1 MINAI
6 RKDPMPLALFHI
18 QETAESRVPVDQP
31 DIERA
36 LGGDQQAYKQLYE
49 RHVDALFR
57 FFMQFSADREQVADW
72 VQLAFIKA
80 FQNLDRFAGR
90 SKFKTWLFQIAINEM
105 RQTMRRAH
113 REPDYLEPDKLY
125 AYSEQPRSPA
135 DWISLRD
142 QIRKLPER
150 PKLVFLLY
158 EIEGYSHAEIAAML
172 DIAESTS
179 RSILTRVKIDLRQTL
194 TDL

>member
-1 MINAI
+1 MA
-6 RKDPMPLALFHI
+6 DMALALFH
-18 QETAESRVPVDQP
+18 TKTNADDLGSGVDQI
-31 DIERA
+31 DIDRA
-36 LGGDQQAYKQLYE
+36 LGGDQMAYKQLYN

-57 FFMQFSADREQVADW
+57 FFVQFSADREQVADW

-105 RQTMRRAH
+105 RQTMRRSH
-113 REPDYLEPDKLY
+113 REPEYLEPEKLY

-142 QIRKLPER
+142 QIRRLPER

-158 EIEGYSHAEIAAML
+158 EVEGYSHAEIAAML
-172 DIAESTS
+172 DIAEGTS

>member
-1 MINAI
+1 MSQMA
-6 RKDPMPLALFHI
+6 LSLFHTPSDSNDAVGMI
-18 QETAESRVPVDQP
+18 DQSYI
-31 DIERA
+31 DRA
-36 LGGDQQAYKQLYE
+36 LGGDQQAYKQLYD
-49 RHVDALFR
+49 RNVDDLFR
-57 FFMQFSADREQVADW
+57 FLHQFSTDREQVADW
-72 VQLAFIKA
+72 VQMAFIKA
-80 FQNLDRFAGR
+80 FQSLDRFVGR

-105 RQTMRRAH
+105 RQSLRRSH
-113 REPDYLEPDKLY
+113 REHDYIEPEKLY
-125 AYSEQPRSPA
+125 SFSEQPRSPA

-150 PKLVFLLY
+150 QKLVFLLY

-172 DIAESTS
+172 DMAESTS